1 MNRIRAA
8 IGANPLLIDSAIALG
23 LTALALLAV
32 AAGAPDLGP
41 DGLLNIGLLLL
52 QTVPL
57 AVRRR
62 FPVAVFAVVAGAL
75 LAQLLLLPEGG
86 NLRAV
91 LGVLL
96 AVFTVGDQLPR
107 RFSLLLT
114 LVLIASISAL
124 QLELVGFPM
133 AVQQVIQTALMLFAA
148 WFVGDASKTRRL
160 YARSLEDRAQYLQRE
175 REDADRRAVLE
186 ERERIARDLH
196 DAVSHH
202 VSVIVIQAGGA
213 LRALDRRPAEA
224 KAALQAID
232 ATGRQALTDMRRMLG
247 ILGEGGSPEPVP
259 GLDRLG
265 DLLEKV
271 RAAGLPVELSVQGP
285 RRDLDPGVE
294 LAAYLIIQECLT
306 NALKHARGGRARVSV
321 RYEEGSLDL
330 SVENERGAARSAPLE
345 PPHEGRGLLGMR
357 ERVAMFQ
364 GSLEAGRT
372 STGFRVTARLPLD
385 EAAAGG

>member
-1 MNRIRAA
+1 VNRIRTA
-8 IGANPLLIDSAIALG
+8 IRANPLVIDGAIAFV

-32 AAGAPDLGP
+32 AAGAPDLGRE
-41 DGLLNIGLLLL
+41 GLLNIALLLL

-62 FPVAVFAVVAGAL
+62 FPVAVFAIVTGAL
-75 LAQLLLLPEGG
+75 LAQLLLLPAGG
-86 NLRAV
+86 SLRAV

-107 RFSLLLT
+107 RYSLPLT
-114 LVLIASISAL
+114 MLVIGSVAAL
-124 QLELVGFPM
+124 QFELVGFP
-133 AVQQVIQTALMLFAA
+133 AVLQQAIQTGLTLFAA
-148 WFVGDASKTRRL
+148 WFVGDASRTRRL
-160 YARSLEDRAQYLQRE
+160 YALSLEEQARLLQRE

-196 DAVSHH
+196 DAVTHH

-213 LRALDRRPAEA
+213 IRALEKRPTEA
-224 KAALQAID
+224 RTALEAID

-271 RAAGLPVELSVQGP
+271 RAAGLPVELSVGGT
-285 RRDLDPGVE
+285 RRQLDPGVE
-294 LAAYLIIQECLT
+294 LAAYRIIQECLT
-306 NALKHARGGRARVSV
+306 NALKHARGGKARVSV
-321 RYEEGSLDL
+321 RYEPGALDL
-330 SVENERGAARSAPLE
+330 SVENERRGRRPASIE

-357 ERVAMFQ
+357 ERVAMFR
-364 GSLEAGRT
+364 GTLEADRT
-372 STGFRVTARLPLD
+372 STGFRVTARLPLE
-385 EAAAGG
+385 EAVADG